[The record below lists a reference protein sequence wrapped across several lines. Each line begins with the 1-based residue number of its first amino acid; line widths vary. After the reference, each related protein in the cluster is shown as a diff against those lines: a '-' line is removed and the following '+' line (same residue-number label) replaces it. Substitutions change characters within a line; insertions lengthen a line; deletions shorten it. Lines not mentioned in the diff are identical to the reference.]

1 MFSTEHE
8 FITFSTMYNAVKH
21 KVCLFEWFLER
32 KYGPKFH
39 YQENTVVSVII
50 THKAGRAFLQGN
62 GTAETTIE

>member
-1 MFSTEHE
+1 
-8 FITFSTMYNAVKH
+8 MYNAVKH

-39 YQENTVVSVII
+39 YQGNTVGSVII